1 MEPSSPLH
9 TSNLIFHTAIIS
21 KMDLIEIISGINAEK
36 IENISKT
43 MIPGVI
49 EQVENDNGK
58 LFEYVSEYQSLAKL
72 ILPLFITELTE
83 AFSLPTQFVEKGH
96 IILLADSL
104 GKGLLNGIE
113 NTILKR
119 ALERY
124 PDEIFAIGLFQKQD
138 KETKDLNLYA
148 YLHYYGDIMPLNS
161 IVTLKKHD

>member
-9 TSNLIFHTAIIS
+9 TSNPIFHTAIIS
-21 KMDLIEIISGINAEK
+21 KMDLIEIISGINAEQ

-148 YLHYYGDIMPLNS
+148 YLHYYGDIMPLKP
-161 IVTLKKHD
+161 ILTLKKHD